1 MLNVDKWTYF
11 EGSAEVDG
19 AIVMRFYG
27 QVNYD
32 DPNNILITEKEEF
45 EDSYRKNVAEIR
57 QSRREFEDKVYFES
71 SRLLGLK
78 KMVDFMENGDQPNCV
93 QISDNFNTEEGGI
106 PL

>member
-1 MLNVDKWTYF
+1 MLNVDKWTFF

-32 DPNNILITEKEEF
+32 DPDNILITEKEEF

-57 QSRREFEDKVYFES
+57 QARREFEDKVYFES
-71 SRLLGLK
+71 NRLTGLNRMFEFEK
-78 KMVDFMENGDQPNCV
+78 NGDQSNCV
-93 QISDNFNTEEGGI
+93 
-106 PL
+106 